1 MIVKASRGGCGNRD
15 WLAGNA
21 DWDSC
26 LVGTIHALSK
36 RPVSYL
42 SAGARILPGTADLSI
57 QDTWSGLKHFSQG
70 LLRAA
75 QTGAFREPWRR
86 TPPSA
91 DFLICR

>member
-15 WLAGNA
+15 WLEGNA

-42 SAGARILPGTADLSI
+42 SAGAGSFRAPQTSLSK
-57 QDTWSGLKHFSQG
+57 T
-70 LLRAA
+70 R
-75 QTGAFREPWRR
+75 GAG
-86 TPPSA
+86 
-91 DFLICR
+91 